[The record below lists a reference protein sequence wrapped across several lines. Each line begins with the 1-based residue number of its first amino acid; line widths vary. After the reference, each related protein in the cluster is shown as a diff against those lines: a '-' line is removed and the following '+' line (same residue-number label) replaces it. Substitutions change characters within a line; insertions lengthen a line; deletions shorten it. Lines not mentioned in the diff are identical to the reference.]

1 MTDRSGLRQWPGEV
15 TVLDTY
21 ISPPRLITCIQ
32 ICLLFPGCPAQ
43 PQEWWLVELRGS
55 FTAEHQDPSA
65 VAAGRYQSGKK
76 RTAPHNVCPAP
87 TPQPYKRGLTS
98 MVLVSVVG
106 WGPRVLVLGF
116 IALLAGQVSVSIV
129 VAESRPVLVAL
140 ATD

>member
-1 MTDRSGLRQWPGEV
+1 MERKE
-15 TVLDTY
+15 
-21 ISPPRLITCIQ
+21 
-32 ICLLFPGCPAQ
+32 LLP
-43 PQEWWLVELRGS
+43 
-55 FTAEHQDPSA
+55 TMSA
-65 VAAGRYQSGKK
+65 
-76 RTAPHNVCPAP
+76 PAP

-106 WGPRVLVLGF
+106 WGSRVLVLGF